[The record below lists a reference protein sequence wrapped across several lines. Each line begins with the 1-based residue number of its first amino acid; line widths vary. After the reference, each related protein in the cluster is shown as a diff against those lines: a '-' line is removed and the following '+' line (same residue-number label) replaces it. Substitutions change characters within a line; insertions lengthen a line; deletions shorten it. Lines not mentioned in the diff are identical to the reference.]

1 MINKAGE
8 IIEEKKTN
16 ILLRYTYPR
25 EMERILSANGFEIVD
40 LYQDWNETP
49 ITDDSTQ
56 MVYVC
61 KKVK

>member
-1 MINKAGE
+1 M
-8 IIEEKKTN
+8 
-16 ILLRYTYPR
+16 YPK
-25 EMERILSANGFEIVD
+25 EMERILSANGFEIEH

-49 ITDDSTQ
+49 ITADSTQ